1 MSDEQ
6 GLLWKWR
13 SGQRAEE
20 LRVAWNKKNGPDSD
34 VAGGNLDGLLDCA
47 DDLESALRTL
57 RERTVEKWGHDGP
70 NIAWSQAGNWYAKQL
85 DIAFQEIFGV
95 GMKVGEAQR
104 GGKS

>member
-6 GLLWKWR
+6 GLLWEWR

-47 DDLESALRTL
+47 YELEYALRIL
-57 RERTVEKWGHDGP
+57 REKTIKKW
-70 NIAWSQAGNWYAKQL
+70 QASGFLHKMHCAAEL
-85 DIAFQEIFGV
+85 DAALSEIFG
-95 GMKVGEAQR
+95 KDSSGE
-104 GGKS
+104 GGNE